1 MKKLLDQYISEN
13 YQEVRAYT
21 LYFLQRT
28 KSTMEADTVINN
40 SYLHVL
46 GIQESQKDIDIV
58 KSYLLNTIKY
68 QILWTTS
75 KSHRD
80 DAITAI
86 DGPHN
91 EMEDEQDLK
100 DKVREDI
107 QYSHQKAIIEIYR
120 AQIEDNV
127 HRIVFEAYIDKG
139 YTTARAMAKYF
150 GITVT
155 SAHYLIKEIKQNLTV
170 SACLNIL
177 TRRIQTLYP
186 FVYIYAATW
195 KTSSPIGC
203 SIFYC
208 VLFILNVSNC
218 A

>member
-1 MKKLLDQYISEN
+1 MKKLLDQYISEH
-13 YQEVRAYT
+13 YDEVRAYT

-28 KSTMEADTVINN
+28 GSTMEADTVINN

-46 GIQESQKDIDIV
+46 GIQESQKDVDIV
-58 KSYLLNTIKY
+58 KSYLLNTIKC

-80 DAITAI
+80 DTITAI
-86 DGPHN
+86 EGGHN
-91 EMEDEQDLK
+91 ELDDEEDLN

-120 AQIEDNV
+120 SQIEDNV

-155 SAHYLIKEIKQNLTV
+155 SAHYLIKEIKQNLN
-170 SACLNIL
+170 L
-177 TRRIQTLYP
+177 IQYRYDALAD
-186 FVYIYAATW
+186 V
-195 KTSSPIGC
+195 
-203 SIFYC
+203 
-208 VLFILNVSNC
+208 
-218 A
+218 

>member
-1 MKKLLDQYISEN
+1 MAHSLGNAFVLRCVARFGIKISLSGMKKLLDQYISEN

-28 KSTMEADTVINN
+28 KSTMEVDTVINN

-91 EMEDEQDLK
+91 EVEDEQDLK

-120 AQIEDNV
+120 AKIEDNV

-155 SAHYLIKEIKQNLTV
+155 SAHYLIKEIKQNLNEMQYRYET
-170 SACLNIL
+170 I
-177 TRRIQTLYP
+177 
-186 FVYIYAATW
+186 AT
-195 KTSSPIGC
+195 I
-203 SIFYC
+203 
-208 VLFILNVSNC
+208 
-218 A
+218 

>member
-1 MKKLLDQYISEN
+1 MAHSLGNAFVLRCVARFGIKISLSGMKKLLDQYISEN

-28 KSTMEADTVINN
+28 KSTMEVDTVINN

-46 GIQESQKDIDIV
+46 GIQESHKDIDIV

-91 EMEDEQDLK
+91 EVEDEQDLK

-120 AQIEDNV
+120 AKIEDNV

-155 SAHYLIKEIKQNLTV
+155 SAHYLIKEIKQNLNSLQYRYDT
-170 SACLNIL
+170 I
-177 TRRIQTLYP
+177 
-186 FVYIYAATW
+186 AT
-195 KTSSPIGC
+195 I
-203 SIFYC
+203 
-208 VLFILNVSNC
+208 
-218 A
+218 

>member
-1 MKKLLDQYISEN
+1 MAHSLGNAFVLRCVARFGIKISLSGMKKLLDQYISEN

-28 KSTMEADTVINN
+28 KSTMEVDTVINN

-46 GIQESQKDIDIV
+46 GIQESHKDIDIV

-91 EMEDEQDLK
+91 EVEDEQDLK

-120 AQIEDNV
+120 AKIEDNV

-155 SAHYLIKEIKQNLTV
+155 SAHYLIKEIKQNLNSLQYRYET
-170 SACLNIL
+170 I
-177 TRRIQTLYP
+177 
-186 FVYIYAATW
+186 AT
-195 KTSSPIGC
+195 I
-203 SIFYC
+203 
-208 VLFILNVSNC
+208 
-218 A
+218 